1 MTSFEF
7 NNFLVE
13 AWEQLG
19 AWYSTG
25 FDSSQLGPF
34 DSEEE
39 AIAASIESAKKS
51 GAEEC
56 EENKTYPSNWDKKGE
71 F

>member
-1 MTSFEF
+1 MTSFSF
-7 NNFLVE
+7 NSFPIE
-13 AWEQLG
+13 SWKEEDG
-19 AWYSTG
+19 WYATG
-25 FDSSQLGPF
+25 FDSSKLGPF

-39 AIAASIESAKKS
+39 ALANSIESAKKS

-56 EENKTYPSNWDKKGE
+56 FDEKTYPSNWNKDE